1 VAQRVKR
8 RGESI
13 LRTGERRQQTETR
26 RGHRQSGR
34 RVQTEHA
41 PVFPSLV
48 WVVLSAGT
56 QHVGSV
62 RRAVREQARD
72 GGWSRRQGH
81 LFHGANREGRGG
93 WEHTFFQN
101 DEECVDDFVARPYRV
116 ELLPWSAGKVAVT
129 FCRLAEARDTE
140 EKTFADRSRRTA
152 RTRDAITADGVAGG
166 AGTFQR
172 CCPSIEWRTCTFG
185 TACPTTKYGHDGSK
199 DGGI

>member
-1 VAQRVKR
+1 M
-8 RGESI
+8 
-13 LRTGERRQQTETR
+13 
-26 RGHRQSGR
+26 
-34 RVQTEHA
+34 QTEHA

-62 RRAVREQARD
+62 RRAVREQ
-72 GGWSRRQGH
+72 
-81 LFHGANREGRGG
+81 
-93 WEHTFFQN
+93 HTFFQN

-172 CCPSIEWRTCTFG
+172 CCPSIEWRTCTSG
-185 TACPTTKYGHDGSK
+185 TA
-199 DGGI
+199 